1 MRLLLDTNVVA
12 SGLLWN
18 GAPAQLLE
26 SAKNNLV
33 ELCSSRILLAELARI
48 LRRDKFSKAVSA
60 SDLTVDD
67 LVLGYVELVTL
78 ITPLEIP
85 PTILADPDDDH
96 VLACAIAAQADY
108 IVSGDRH
115 LLALEQFKNITIVT
129 AARAVQLINS
139 GE

>member
-33 ELCSSRILLAELARI
+33 ELCSSRILLAELARM

-115 LLALEQFKNITIVT
+115 LRDLKSYQGIRIVAAADAVATI
-129 AARAVQLINS
+129 NPS
-139 GE
+139 

>member
-1 MRLLLDTNVVA
+1 MLTREKFNRQLEARGLTALNIFNGYASLTEVVV
-12 SGLLWN
+12 
-18 GAPAQLLE
+18 PAL
-26 SAKNNLV
+26 
-33 ELCSSRILLAELARI
+33 
-48 LRRDKFSKAVSA
+48 
-60 SDLTVDD
+60 
-67 LVLGYVELVTL
+67 
-78 ITPLEIP
+78 IP

-129 AARAVQLINS
+129 AARAVQFINT